1 MLEQELKKIYR
12 FFVQQ
17 ERELYLKINLRLHA
31 RKRYEVFPMIQ
42 VDKELDELQSLSNFS
57 TSISSFVYINITGM
71 YKILKKFD
79 KKFKRYNL
87 NFTRKFIIEKYNKKN
102 SDLLYINQYKI
113 LDEVGA
119 LVEQLKYELQEQYY
133 YLIKNPIKEAN
144 NTRTNSLS
152 MRINEELNGK
162 EDGGLFEEDKAEE
175 VLLTTDEGKDKEID
189 KENNEILNISN
200 DTNGTIK
207 DKFNTL
213 QESISTMEAFYH
225 ETNKVFNIWKRYL
238 KENDYKSGIY
248 SVKSAGVIDSDSDEK
263 DDKDKKAETKHY
275 LSKESYWNIRIV
287 LVQALIMSICSYY
300 IMPTIY
306 YCLKLESFMSNIFDN
321 NERRGFL
328 CGIVIAMSPIGGLF
342 SMFYSYYIV
351 KKSYKIPMILSS
363 ILSII
368 GNILFILGVANA
380 YISLILIGRLITGF
394 SLNTPVHRKYLLY
407 FIPKRR
413 MSKYLLYF
421 KLTVFLGNFLGPV
434 LSFFC
439 LYSDNLGEKKYIND
453 YTLPGWICFTASLA
467 LLFIIVILFSEPLN
481 PNFII
486 YAEGQA
492 PTEIMKKG
500 GAFSIDNN
508 LTIYEAE
515 KLNEINQKVSNFNDE
530 NQFNDTNLVSAT
542 IKELIEYEME
552 PYGTVR
558 KAFLVI
564 VSYVFILSFAKYSY
578 ITIAPAY
585 LYAKIKDE
593 EEDSNIEDL
602 KIITILYSISLLLI
616 IPTFLLNFFYISMRI
631 NQIFYIKVA
640 SLVFLIL
647 ELLTTFFVIEDTKYE
662 FFYFSFLLTI
672 LIAYMVEDQII
683 YFYTH
688 IIPTNFKICKIQG
701 LTVLHITQYLGY
713 IIGSASSLFEFVL
726 KEEKKELDNIE
737 IFMTIQNSFL
747 IFVQLV
753 LLVIFFIYSNS
764 FSERPIRRILYS
776 KNKREIKT
784 TEF

>member
-42 VDKELDELQSLSNFS
+42 IDKELDELQLLSNFS

-79 KKFKRYNL
+79 KKFKIYNL
-87 NFTRKFIIEKYNKKN
+87 NFTRNFIVEKYNKKN

-119 LVEQLKYELQEQYY
+119 CVEQLKFELQEQYY

-144 NTRTNSLS
+144 NTRTNSLNI
-152 MRINEELNGK
+152 RINKEL
-162 EDGGLFEEDKAEE
+162 DSSSHIALFEDNKTEE
-175 VLLTTDEGKDKEID
+175 ILLSSDEEKEKEID
-189 KENNEILNISN
+189 KENNEIINLSN
-200 DTNGTIK
+200 DTNGIIK
-207 DKFNTL
+207 NKFNIL
-213 QESISTMEAFYH
+213 QESINTMEAFYH

-263 DDKDKKAETKHY
+263 VDKGNLAKPKHY
-275 LSKESYWNIRIV
+275 LSTESYWNIRIV
-287 LVQALIMSICSYY
+287 LIQALIMSICSYY

-306 YCLKLESFMSNIFDN
+306 YCLKHESFQSKIFEN
-321 NERRGFL
+321 GPRRGFL
-328 CGIVIAMSPIGGLF
+328 CGIVIAMSPIGGLI

-368 GNILFILGVANA
+368 GNLLFIFGVAYA

-421 KLTVFLGNFLGPV
+421 KLTVFLGNFFGPI

-439 LYSDNLGEKKYIND
+439 LYSDNLGERKLIND
-453 YTLPGWICFTASLA
+453 HTLPGWVCFIASIV
-467 LLFIIVILFSEPLN
+467 LLFIIIILFSEPLN
-481 PNFII
+481 PKFII

-542 IKELIEYEME
+542 IKELIEYELE

-558 KAFLVI
+558 KAFWVI

-578 ITIAPAY
+578 ITIAPPY
-585 LYAKIKDE
+585 LYAKINDIETEK
-593 EEDSNIEDL
+593 NIEDL
-602 KIITILYSISLLLI
+602 KIITILYSVSLLLI

-631 NQIFYIKVA
+631 NQIFYIKIV
-640 SLVFLIL
+640 SLIFLIL
-647 ELLTTFFVIEDTKYE
+647 ELLTTFIVIETDKYSL
-662 FFYFSFLLTI
+662 FYFSFSLTI
-672 LIAYMVEDQII
+672 LLAYMVEDQII
-683 YFYTH
+683 YFYTY

-701 LTVLHITQYLGY
+701 LTILHITQYLGY
-713 IIGSASSLFEFVL
+713 IIGSASSLFEFAL
-726 KEEKKELDNIE
+726 NEKKKDIDNIE
-737 IFMTIQNSFL
+737 LFMIIQNSFL
-747 IFVQLV
+747 IFIQLI
-753 LLVIFFIYSNS
+753 LLIIFFIYSNQ

-776 KNKREIKT
+776 KNKREIQT

>member
-306 YCLKLESFMSNIFDN
+306 YCLKHESFMSNIFDN

-368 GNILFILGVANA
+368 
-380 YISLILIGRLITGF
+380 
-394 SLNTPVHRKYLLY
+394 
-407 FIPKRR
+407 
-413 MSKYLLYF
+413 
-421 KLTVFLGNFLGPV
+421 
-434 LSFFC
+434 
-439 LYSDNLGEKKYIND
+439 
-453 YTLPGWICFTASLA
+453 
-467 LLFIIVILFSEPLN
+467 
-481 PNFII
+481 
-486 YAEGQA
+486 
-492 PTEIMKKG
+492 
-500 GAFSIDNN
+500 
-508 LTIYEAE
+508 
-515 KLNEINQKVSNFNDE
+515 
-530 NQFNDTNLVSAT
+530 
-542 IKELIEYEME
+542 
-552 PYGTVR
+552 
-558 KAFLVI
+558 
-564 VSYVFILSFAKYSY
+564 
-578 ITIAPAY
+578 
-585 LYAKIKDE
+585 
-593 EEDSNIEDL
+593 
-602 KIITILYSISLLLI
+602 
-616 IPTFLLNFFYISMRI
+616 
-631 NQIFYIKVA
+631 
-640 SLVFLIL
+640 
-647 ELLTTFFVIEDTKYE
+647 
-662 FFYFSFLLTI
+662 
-672 LIAYMVEDQII
+672 
-683 YFYTH
+683 
-688 IIPTNFKICKIQG
+688 
-701 LTVLHITQYLGY
+701 
-713 IIGSASSLFEFVL
+713 
-726 KEEKKELDNIE
+726 
-737 IFMTIQNSFL
+737 
-747 IFVQLV
+747 
-753 LLVIFFIYSNS
+753 
-764 FSERPIRRILYS
+764 
-776 KNKREIKT
+776 
-784 TEF
+784 

>member
-1 MLEQELKKIYR
+1 MLEKELKKIYR

-42 VDKELDELQSLSNFS
+42 VDKELDELLLLSNFT
-57 TSISSFVYINITGM
+57 TSISSFVYINITGI

-79 KKFKRYNL
+79 KKFKIYNL
-87 NFTRKFIIEKYNKKN
+87 NFTRNFIIEKYNKKN

-119 LVEQLKYELQEQYY
+119 CVEQLKFELEEQYF
-133 YLIKNPIKEAN
+133 YLIKYPIKEAN
-144 NTRTNSLS
+144 NIRTNSLS
-152 MRINEELNGK
+152 IKLNKELNGK
-162 EDGGLFEEDKAEE
+162 SDGALFEEDKTEE
-175 VLLTTDEGKDKEID
+175 ILFSSDEEKDKEID
-189 KENNEILNISN
+189 KENNEIINLSN
-200 DTNGTIK
+200 DVNGKIK
-207 DKFNTL
+207 NKFNIL
-213 QESISTMEAFYH
+213 QESIDTMEAFYH
-225 ETNKVFNIWKRYL
+225 ETNKVFDIWKRYL
-238 KENDYKSGIY
+238 KENDYRSHIY

-263 DDKDKKAETKHY
+263 EGKEKKIKPKHY
-275 LSKESYWNIRIV
+275 LSTESYWNIRIV
-287 LVQALIMSICSYY
+287 LIQALIMSISSYY

-306 YCLKLESFMSNIFDN
+306 YCLKHESFMSNVFDN
-321 NERRGFL
+321 NIRRGFL

-342 SMFYSYYIV
+342 SMFYTFYIV

-368 GNILFILGVANA
+368 GNILFIFGAAYA
-380 YISLILIGRLITGF
+380 YISLILVGRLITGF
-394 SLNTPVHRKYLLY
+394 SLNTSVHRKYLLY

-413 MSKYLLYF
+413 ISKYLLYF
-421 KLTVFLGNFLGPV
+421 KLTVFLGNFFGPV

-439 LYSDNLGEKKYIND
+439 LYSEDLGEKKLIND
-453 YTLPGWICFTASLA
+453 YTLPGWICFGASLI
-467 LLFIIVILFSEPLN
+467 LLFIILIMFSEPLN
-481 PNFII
+481 PNFVI

-492 PTEIMKKG
+492 PTEIMKKAG
-500 GAFSIDNN
+500 SFSIDNN

-558 KAFLVI
+558 KAFWVI
-564 VSYVFILSFAKYSY
+564 AAYVFILSFAKYSY
-578 ITIAPAY
+578 ITIAPPY
-585 LYAKIKDE
+585 LYVKRTDKE
-593 EEDSNIEDL
+593 NIEDL
-602 KIITILYSISLLLI
+602 QIITILYSISLLLI
-616 IPTFLLNFFYISMRI
+616 IPTFLINFFYISIRI
-631 NQIFYIKVA
+631 NQIFYIKII
-640 SLVFLIL
+640 SLVFLFL
-647 ELLTTFFVIEDTKYE
+647 ELLTTFTIIQNNDYK
-662 FFYFSFLLTI
+662 FFYMIFLLTI

-701 LTVLHITQYLGY
+701 LTLLHITQYLGY
-713 IIGSASSLFEFVL
+713 IIGSASSLFEFAL
-726 KEEKKELDNIE
+726 NKKEKEEDNIE
-737 IFMTIQNSFL
+737 LFMIIQNCFL
-747 IFVQLV
+747 IFVQLI
-753 LLVIFFIYSNS
+753 LLVIFFVYSNS

>member
-31 RKRYEVFPMIQ
+31 RKRYEVFPMKQ
-42 VDKELDELQSLSNFS
+42 VDKELDELQLLSNFAS
-57 TSISSFVYINITGM
+57 SISSFIYFNITGM

-119 LVEQLKYELQEQYY
+119 CVEQLKFELQEQYF
-133 YLIKNPIKEAN
+133 YLIKYPIKEAN

-152 MRINEELNGK
+152 IKINKELDGNADGALFDEEK
-162 EDGGLFEEDKAEE
+162 TEEILLSSDEE
-175 VLLTTDEGKDKEID
+175 KDKEID
-189 KENNEILNISN
+189 KENSDIINLSN
-200 DTNGTIK
+200 DVNGTIK
-207 DKFNTL
+207 NKFNIL
-213 QESISTMEAFYH
+213 QESIETMEAFYH
-225 ETNKVFNIWKRYL
+225 ETNKVFIIWKRYL
-238 KENDYKSGIY
+238 KENDYKSHIY
-248 SVKSAGVIDSDSDEK
+248 SVKSAGVIDSDSDQK
-263 DDKDKKAETKHY
+263 DDKEKKVKPKHY
-275 LSKESYWNIRIV
+275 LSAESYWNIRIV
-287 LVQALIMSICSYY
+287 LIQALIMSICSYY

-306 YCLKLESFMSNIFDN
+306 YCLKHESFMSSIFDN

-328 CGIVIAMSPIGGLF
+328 CGIIIAMSPIGGLF
-342 SMFYSYYIV
+342 SMFYTYYIV

-368 GNILFILGVANA
+368 GNIIFIFGVSYA

-439 LYSDNLGEKKYIND
+439 LYSEKLGEKKLIND
-453 YTLPGWICFTASLA
+453 YTLPGWICFGASVI
-467 LLFIIVILFSEPLN
+467 LLFIILIIFSEPLN
-481 PNFII
+481 QKFVI

-492 PTEIMKKG
+492 PTEIMRKG
-500 GAFSIDNN
+500 GSFSIDNN

-558 KAFLVI
+558 KAFWVI
-564 VSYVFILSFAKYSY
+564 TSYVFILSFAKYSY

-585 LYAKIKDE
+585 LYAKRTDKE
-593 EEDSNIEDL
+593 NIEDL
-602 KIITILYSISLLLI
+602 QVITVLYAISLLLI

-631 NQIFYIKVA
+631 NQIFYIKIV
-640 SLVFLIL
+640 SLVFLFL
-647 ELLTTFFVIEDTKYE
+647 ELSTTYTVIRNMNYK
-662 FFYFSFLLTI
+662 FFYIIFLLTI

-701 LTVLHITQYLGY
+701 LTILHITQYLGY

-726 KEEKKELDNIE
+726 KTKEKEEDNIE
-737 IFMTIQNSFL
+737 LLMIIQNCFL
-747 IFVQLV
+747 IFVQSI
-753 LLVIFFIYSNS
+753 LLTIFFLYSNT